1 MTSCTAAA
9 PPRQAQFILEAP
21 PHFSFPTP
29 RFAYR
34 RPSQNFLICSGKSF
48 FSGRKKIS
56 MVYVDQELTSLTA
69 GPSPLTLLIKG
80 HCLPE
85 SPTFSRQRNIII
97 VSFFLDF
104 LSSPS
109 SLADCQSA
117 TGCFSPLPLFPSSLG
132 ERFFE
137 TEQETERERER
148 ERRFAAFFSGGKRR
162 LCLLFLS
169 APPPSFLLI
178 CCCEALKAT

>member
-9 PPRQAQFILEAP
+9 PRQAQFILEAP
-21 PHFSFPTP
+21 PHFSFPNPPLRLWTLP
-29 RFAYR
+29 KLFDLLG
-34 RPSQNFLICSGKSF
+34 QKFFL
-48 FSGRKKIS
+48 RAQKIS

-69 GPSPLTLLIKG
+69 APSPLTLLIKG

-97 VSFFLDF
+97 ISFFLDF

-117 TGCFSPLPLFPSSLG
+117 TGCFSSLPLFPSSLG

-148 ERRFAAFFSGGKRR
+148 ERERDSLQR
-162 LCLLFLS
+162 
-169 APPPSFLLI
+169 SFPGESEG
-178 CCCEALKAT
+178 CVSSF